1 MCLII
6 HLQKSW
12 KFNSWLLWVYMTWFY
27 MWLWHKHIL
36 NWLSFL
42 PCLIFP
48 LSHCVPKNI
57 SHIDYTCLNLGF
69 SIYFRVILNWAE
81 SKKSLAHTKI
91 LDFSLWK
98 LPGMQILYGAIRNK
112 GFPGGTSPPTNAGAI
127 RKAGWIPESG
137 RSLKGMVTHSSI
149 LGWRIP
155 WTDEVWQATIHGV
168 PESDMTEVT

>member
-1 MCLII
+1 MVC
-6 HLQKSW
+6 KSLENLTVGFYESIW
-12 KFNSWLLWVYMTWFY
+12 HGSTCGYDINISWTGFPSS
-27 MWLWHKHIL
+27 HA
-36 NWLSFL
+36 SFSH
-42 PCLIFP
+42 FP
-48 LSHCVPKNI
+48 TVLPKNI
-57 SHIDYTCLNLGF
+57 CHIDYTCLNLGF

-91 LDFSLWK
+91 LAFSLWK
-98 LPGMQILYGAIRNK
+98 LLGMQILYGAIRNK

-137 RSLKGMVTHSSI
+137 RSLKGMITHSSI

-168 PESDMTEVT
+168 PESDMTELT